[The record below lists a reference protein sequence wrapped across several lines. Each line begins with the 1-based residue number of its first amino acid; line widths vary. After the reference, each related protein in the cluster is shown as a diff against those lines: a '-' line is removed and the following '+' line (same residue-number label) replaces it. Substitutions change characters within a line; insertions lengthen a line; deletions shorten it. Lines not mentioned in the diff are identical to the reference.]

1 MLPNMNMGG
10 PIPPPGGF
18 NMEPGLLNFPGM
30 PINTMIS
37 KVNTNDAI
45 LYVGNLHPSMDE
57 TRLFEIFRGYG
68 AIKNCK
74 LMKDL
79 YT

>member
-1 MLPNMNMGG
+1 MPT
-10 PIPPPGGF
+10 
-18 NMEPGLLNFPGM
+18 M
-30 PINTMIS
+30 PINNLIS
-37 KVNTNDAI
+37 KVNNSDTT

-57 TRLFEIFRGYG
+57 TRIFEIFRGYG
-68 AIKNCK
+68 PISTCK

>member
-1 MLPNMNMGG
+1 MN
-10 PIPPPGGF
+10 IPT
-18 NMEPGLLNFPGM
+18 M
-30 PINTMIS
+30 PINNLIS
-37 KVNTNDAI
+37 KVNNSDTT

-57 TRLFEIFRGYG
+57 TRIFEIFRGYG
-68 AIKNCK
+68 PISTCK